1 MDNRKK
7 TDQKPEKGILRKKE
21 NTGKKPKPEKKKA
34 KAQKKQKTA
43 RQTGKSG
50 FLIFSIRNKIVVC
63 FLVPIVFMI
72 VIGFSAYQKAAEGM
86 SGNFEDSTVQTIAMA
101 TEYIDMSC
109 TFIESEGMKYA
120 FNSDLSKYFLGM
132 YEDSPVDKLNV
143 TTSVRSDIMSSQTT
157 NPFISN
163 IHIIT
168 KAGISMIS
176 TKANSSDGGT
186 MDGILEEYQES
197 VSTGKRTIEKWIDS
211 HPLLDTN
218 FGLMESD
225 YILAFEM
232 MSQSNNACIV
242 VDIKPSAIE
251 EFIAGLDLGEGS
263 ILGFVTK
270 NGREIICENVPEGQ
284 ESVLTGEEAV
294 FYGQDFY
301 SAALESGELQG
312 AAQVSFQGG
321 DYLFIYSTSDMTN
334 ASVCALVPM
343 QVVTG
348 QAEDIKGLTVG
359 LVILATVI
367 VLAVGILIV
376 AGIQNN
382 MKRISKKFGEVAK
395 GDLTVLVKAKGHDEF
410 RGLAGSA
417 ANMIENTKKLVHQVS
432 NATGQLEES
441 AKEVEKA
448 SDVINDYSMD
458 ITQAISEINEG
469 MTRQSRH
476 AQECVEKTDIL
487 SNEIQEV
494 SRVVEK
500 VEKLVDE
507 TEGMINQGM
516 EIVQLLGGRA
526 KETTQITA
534 KVGESINSLRKESE
548 IINTFVETITD
559 ITEQT
564 NLLSLNASI
573 EAARA
578 GEAGRGFAVVA
589 EEIRKLADD
598 SAKAAGEIRNN
609 VGHITAQTL
618 NSVESANQAQ
628 AMVDLQTEAVEQVV
642 SVFREMQLRMNQLIG
657 GLKAIV
663 ESMEKA
669 DKERN
674 DTVEAVK
681 NISHIIEETANSTE
695 VVNDVA
701 GRLLESVTDLNKTAD
716 ALGENMESLKTEISV
731 FKI

>member
-1 MDNRKK
+1 MNNRKK
-7 TDQKPEKGILRKKE
+7 MDQKPERKNARTK
-21 NTGKKPKPEKKKA
+21 
-34 KAQKKQKTA
+34 KKQKTA
-43 RQTGKSG
+43 RQAGKSG
-50 FLIFSIRNKIVVC
+50 FLLFSIRNKIVVC
-63 FLVPIVFMI
+63 FLVPIVFMA
-72 VIGFSAYQKAAEGM
+72 VIGFSAYQRAAEGM
-86 SGNFEDSTVQTIAMA
+86 SGNFEDSTVQTMAMA

-168 KAGISMIS
+168 KSGISMIS
-176 TKANSSDGGT
+176 TKASSSIGGS
-186 MDGILEEYQES
+186 MNGILEEYQES

-211 HPLLDTN
+211 HPLLDSN
-218 FGLMESD
+218 FGLTEAD
-225 YILAFEM
+225 YIMAFEM

-251 EFIAGLDLGEGS
+251 AFISGLNLGEGS
-263 ILGFVTK
+263 ILGFVTP
-270 NGREIICENVPEGQ
+270 NGREIISENLAEGQ
-284 ESVLTGEEAV
+284 ESVLPDGEAV

-301 SAALESGELQG
+301 STALESGELQG
-312 AAQVSFQGG
+312 VSQVRYQGG

-348 QAEDIKGLTVG
+348 QAEDIKGITVG

-395 GDLTVLVKAKGHDEF
+395 GDLTVVVKAKGHDEF
-410 RGLAGSA
+410 KGLAGSA
-417 ANMIENTKKLVHQVS
+417 ANMIENTKKLVNQVT

-441 AKEVEKA
+441 AKEVERA

-469 MTRQSRH
+469 MTRQSQH

-516 EIVQLLGGRA
+516 EIVQLLGSRA
-526 KETTQITA
+526 EETTQITA
-534 KVGESINSLRKESE
+534 KVGESIHSLRKESE

-628 AMVDLQTEAVEQVV
+628 SMVDLQTKAVEQVV

-669 DKERN
+669 DRERSE
-674 DTVEAVK
+674 TVEAVK
-681 NISHIIEETANSTE
+681 NISNIIEETANSTE

-716 ALGENMESLKTEISV
+716 ALGDNMESLKTEISV